1 MKRGI
6 EEVVTSGVNFSFSP
20 ARFESKKARHV
31 ASRLMSFFF
40 LKGDYVNFKTLDVLC
55 FFWGV
60 NER

>member
-1 MKRGI
+1 M
-6 EEVVTSGVNFSFSP
+6 VTSGVNFSFSP

-55 FFWGV
+55 FFGGV